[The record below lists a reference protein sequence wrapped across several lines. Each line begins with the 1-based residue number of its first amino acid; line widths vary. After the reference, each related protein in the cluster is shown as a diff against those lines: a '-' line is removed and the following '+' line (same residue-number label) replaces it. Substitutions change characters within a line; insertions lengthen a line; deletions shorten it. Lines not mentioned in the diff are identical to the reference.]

1 MYFLEADL
9 PAREEPKLIRL
20 PNGHLRPPDSVY
32 LRAGRQPPSAMEMH
46 LASSIRLQADRKL
59 RRKTPQWIRDW
70 ANDPRYRNR

>member
-1 MYFLEADL
+1 MYFLETDL
-9 PAREEPKLIRL
+9 AAPKEPKLIRL

-59 RRKTPQWIRDW
+59 RKKTPLWIQNW
-70 ANDPRYRNR
+70 ADDPRFKNR